1 MTTTSTFLVLTLA
14 GLAIPSVANAQARTC
29 LEPQHTVESL
39 KEWLS
44 ESAEVPGG
52 DFAVS
57 SIIAEGVFG
66 DCPVFPRD
74 ETDLNALLDDLVRW
88 AAGQDNPALAYGL
101 MMELTVGLV
110 VHGERLGLEIP
121 LPALRYAVSEARS
134 DRARGYALRTL
145 KRLGD
150 DPLVRSQLL
159 AWAREEQG
167 PPLFPD
173 LPEQIARSLYH
184 VVSIRGADL
193 LRAEL
198 EGDPSRIRNARVR
211 CWAEGRDRPGA
222 GRLPGATT
230 LCPE

>member
-1 MTTTSTFLVLTLA
+1 MTTANLTLVLTLA
-14 GLAIPSVANAQARTC
+14 SLVIPRIAHAQARTC
-29 LEPQHTVESL
+29 LEPRYTVESL

-44 ESAEVPGG
+44 ESVEGPRG
-52 DFAVS
+52 DVAVS
-57 SIIAEGVFG
+57 SIIAAGVFG
-66 DCPVFPRD
+66 DCPALPRD
-74 ETDLNALLDDLVRW
+74 EIDLNAVLDDLVRW
-88 AAGQDNPALAYGL
+88 AAGQDNPALANGL
-101 MMELTVGLV
+101 MRGLHVGLM

-121 LPALRYAVSEARS
+121 LPALRFAVSEARS

-159 AWAREEQG
+159 AWARKEQG

-222 GRLPGATT
+222 GRLPGATNV
-230 LCPE
+230 CPD